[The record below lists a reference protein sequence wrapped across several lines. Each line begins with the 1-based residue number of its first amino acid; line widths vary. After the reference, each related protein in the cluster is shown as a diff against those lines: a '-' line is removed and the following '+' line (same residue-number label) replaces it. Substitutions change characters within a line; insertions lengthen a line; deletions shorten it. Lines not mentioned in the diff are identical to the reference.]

1 MYLYRRGRMR
11 TYTDGIRIF
20 NPKKWATIYT
30 KIIAEAHQDTP
41 SLSKWAPVAR
51 VAHTSREHTHRNTH
65 THIRTHYSNPRTS
78 ERKRSRVEIQEKLA
92 ACCKTT
98 TVTLAHA
105 QLTMS
110 NCRSLHFKAQ
120 SKLRRE
126 TTELI
131 SIELSPDQGSLS
143 TRMGHLV
150 CMRHAF
156 IKTRN
161 GITQMAA

>member
-1 MYLYRRGRMR
+1 M
-11 TYTDGIRIF
+11 
-20 NPKKWATIYT
+20 AT
-30 KIIAEAHQDTP
+30 IIAEAHQDTP
-41 SLSKWAPVAR
+41 SLSKWRPVAR
-51 VAHTSREHTHRNTH
+51 VAHTSREHTH

-78 ERKRSRVEIQEKLA
+78 ERKGSRVEIQEKLA
-92 ACCKTT
+92 ACCKTI

-110 NCRSLHFKAQ
+110 NCRSLHFKAL

-143 TRMGHLV
+143 SRMGHLV
-150 CMRHAF
+150 CMRRAF
-156 IKTRN
+156 INTRN
-161 GITQMAA
+161 GKTQMAA